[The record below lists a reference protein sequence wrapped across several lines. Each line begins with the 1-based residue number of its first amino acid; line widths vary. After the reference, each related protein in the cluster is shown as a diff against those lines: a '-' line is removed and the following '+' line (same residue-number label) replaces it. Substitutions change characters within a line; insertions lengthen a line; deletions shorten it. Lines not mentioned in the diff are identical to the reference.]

1 VAISEMKESGKIYI
15 WEGIGNYS
23 LAGFELRLERHYLKY
38 LFNYFL
44 PSGTIVTKLFTAV
57 IYKCLE

>member
-1 VAISEMKESGKIYI
+1 VAISEMKESEKIYI

-44 PSGTIVTKLFTAV
+44 PSGTIVIKLFTAV
-57 IYKCLE
+57 IYKFFE